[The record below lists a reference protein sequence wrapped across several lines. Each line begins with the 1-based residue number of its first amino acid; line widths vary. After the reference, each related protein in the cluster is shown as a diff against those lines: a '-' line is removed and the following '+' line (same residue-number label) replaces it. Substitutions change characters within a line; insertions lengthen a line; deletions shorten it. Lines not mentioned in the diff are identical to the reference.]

1 MEARKIAPTKLANL
15 HPKSDLVTITGIITS
30 VRTQIS
36 ERGKRMF
43 ITLDDKSARLELMI
57 FAEEAERYGRFI
69 KEEQLVFMQV
79 SVQPDRYA
87 GGDNLRINCKRVM
100 DLIHA
105 RVSNAHTLLIDLDLR
120 INALD
125 VTALKNC
132 LKQNL
137 DNEGLSVAIRAQIQG
152 ARAEIK
158 LGMDWQV
165 IPTDELVAQLKQMPA
180 VRKVTWA

>member
-1 MEARKIAPTKLANL
+1 
-15 HPKSDLVTITGIITS
+15 
-30 VRTQIS
+30 
-36 ERGKRMF
+36 MF

-100 DLIHA
+100 DLTHA

-120 INALD
+120 THELNVAG
-125 VTALKNC
+125 LKDC

-137 DNEGLSVAIRAQIQG
+137 DTEGLSVAVRTHIQG
-152 ARAEIK
+152 ATAEIK

-165 IPTDELVAQLKQMPA
+165 IPTDELVAQLRRMDA
-180 VRKVTWA
+180 VRQVSWE

>member
-1 MEARKIAPTKLANL
+1 
-15 HPKSDLVTITGIITS
+15 
-30 VRTQIS
+30 
-36 ERGKRMF
+36 
-43 ITLDDKSARLELMI
+43 
-57 FAEEAERYGRFI
+57 
-69 KEEQLVFMQV
+69 
-79 SVQPDRYA
+79 
-87 GGDNLRINCKRVM
+87 M

-120 INALD
+120 TNALD

-137 DNEGLSVAIRAQIQG
+137 DSEGLSVAIRVQIQG